1 IGLQAAEATGF
12 RQNAALI
19 LAQQSLWEAQVGN
32 LALARTRAKEA
43 LSKARGIDV
52 DMKSALSLALAGDVQ
67 QPETI
72 AADLARLH
80 PEDTVFNAVSVPLI
94 RSAIALERGNT
105 KRAIDL
111 LQSANQYELGI
122 GYLYYPPFMP
132 SFMRGQAYL
141 KLRDSSHAAAEF
153 QKILNHRGV
162 DAASPTYALAQ
173 LGLARSQS
181 LSGNLNDAKTAYQ
194 DFLRTWKDADPD
206 IPILKEAKAEYAKMQ

>member
-1 IGLQAAEATGF
+1 M
-12 RQNAALI
+12 
-19 LAQQSLWEAQVGN
+19 QSV
-32 LALARTRAKEA
+32 
-43 LSKARGIDV
+43 LSISCK
-52 DMKSALSLALAGDVQ
+52 
-67 QPETI
+67 
-72 AADLARLH
+72 
-80 PEDTVFNAVSVPLI
+80 
-94 RSAIALERGNT
+94 
-105 KRAIDL
+105 
-111 LQSANQYELGI
+111 SANQYELGI

-132 SFMRGQAYL
+132 GFMRGQAYL
-141 KLRDSSHAAAEF
+141 RLRDGSHAAAEF